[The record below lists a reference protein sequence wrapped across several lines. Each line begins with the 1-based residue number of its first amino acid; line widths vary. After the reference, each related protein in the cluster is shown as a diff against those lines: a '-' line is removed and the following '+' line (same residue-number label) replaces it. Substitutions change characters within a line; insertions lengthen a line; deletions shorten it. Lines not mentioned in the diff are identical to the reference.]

1 MPPCYFL
8 LIVIAIES
16 SLKIQKESRMFQRI
30 GFVNFWYFIIR
41 LFDGNTE
48 ANNLKFFSYIVNTDK
63 NLKKTGEKKCCF
75 KQVQ

>member
-1 MPPCYFL
+1 
-8 LIVIAIES
+8 
-16 SLKIQKESRMFQRI
+16 MFQRI

-48 ANNLKFFSYIVNTDK
+48 ANNLKIFSYIVNTDK

>member
-1 MPPCYFL
+1 
-8 LIVIAIES
+8 
-16 SLKIQKESRMFQRI
+16 MFQRI